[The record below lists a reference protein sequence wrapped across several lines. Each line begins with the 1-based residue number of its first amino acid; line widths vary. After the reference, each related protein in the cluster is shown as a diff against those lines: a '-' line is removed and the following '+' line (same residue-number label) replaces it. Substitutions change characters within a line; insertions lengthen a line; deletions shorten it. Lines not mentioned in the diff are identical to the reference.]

1 LLQVE
6 ISPDWVGEGPEDV
19 VTAGFDVV
27 VTVVIVAL
35 DVVTAFVE
43 VEEVV
48 VGDVL
53 TSPMT
58 Q

>member
-1 LLQVE
+1 M
-6 ISPDWVGEGPEDV
+6 
-19 VTAGFDVV
+19 TAGFDVV
-27 VTVVIVAL
+27 VTVVAVAL